1 MRCPHGVWEPACSVC
16 KPIHTSRDQT
26 WHFQHPTLGHIDSKG
41 EFDRRCKVKGL
52 VRVSTDELMTRGE
65 PTKPDLPKVSEH
77 VIGAI
82 YREVKEQVKNP
93 VLVEQKW
100 RESQAKVATPL
111 SPVGV
116 DYAGKEG

>member
-1 MRCPHGVWEPACSVC
+1 MPDPLLASGGASVSERSAPYPSVLPVSEGNGSMRCPHGVWEPACSVC

-65 PTKPDLPKVSEH
+65 PTKPDCPKVSEKM
-77 VIGAI
+77 I
-82 YREVKEQVKNP
+82 
-93 VLVEQKW
+93 
-100 RESQAKVATPL
+100 
-111 SPVGV
+111 
-116 DYAGKEG
+116 